1 MSVKCSLKRDAR
13 TISASRKSIIS
24 CYGNEV
30 FVRGRIQYQESKFP
44 GSFRDDLTV
53 LDLFICQLSY
63 KSAVPKELTRETTE
77 RFASE
82 TDRVKKRYL
91 TKQFNCLSL

>member
-1 MSVKCSLKRDAR
+1 MKFSLKRDAW
-13 TISASRKSIIS
+13 TISASRNSIIY
-24 CYGNEV
+24 CNGNET

-53 LDLFICQLSY
+53 LDLFIRQLSC
-63 KSAVPKELTRETTE
+63 KSAVPRELTRETTE
-77 RFASE
+77 RSASE
-82 TDRVKKRYL
+82 TDWVNKRYL